1 VEAVETADVTPR
13 LAAQIECKIGENP
26 LWHPDAGLVF
36 FLDIAAGKV
45 YAYSPATG
53 ECRLFSQGPVTGGMT
68 LQDDGNLLLF
78 QDGRISV
85 LGMDGV
91 QREVR
96 RDCIP
101 ENDRFND
108 VIADPEGRVYAGAM
122 GGNGRLVRFDRDG
135 KMTELFDGAGVP
147 NGMGFTPDGQHM
159 YYTDSVPRQIY
170 IFDYDRQT
178 GDLSNRRIFAE
189 VPRELGVP
197 DGMTMDGDGYVWGA
211 VWFGGRVRRYA
222 SDGSLDREVLF
233 PVTQTSAIIFGG
245 ADYGDAYV
253 TSAATTEADSMLPPG
268 YDTARP
274 RGGGL
279 YTFRMDGIRGKPL
292 FRSRLQI

>member
-1 VEAVETADVTPR
+1 
-13 LAAQIECKIGENP
+13 
-26 LWHPDAGLVF
+26 LWHPELGQVF

-45 YAYSPATG
+45 HAYNPASG
-53 ECRLFSQGPVTGGMT
+53 EYRLFSQGPVTGGMT
-68 LQDDGNLLLF
+68 LQEDGNLLLF

-96 RDCIP
+96 RNCIP
-101 ENDRFND
+101 ENHRFND
-108 VIADPEGRVYAGAM
+108 VLADSEGRVFAGAI

-147 NGMGFTPDGQHM
+147 NGMGFTPDNKHM

-170 IFDYDRQT
+170 VFDYDRDT
-178 GDLSNRRIFAE
+178 GGLSNRRVFAE
-189 VPRELGVP
+189 IPRELGVP
-197 DGMTMDGDGYVWGA
+197 DGMTIDADGYVWGA

-222 SDGSLDREVLF
+222 PAGSVDCEVTF
-233 PVTQTSAIIFGG
+233 PVTQTSAIVFGG

-253 TSAATTEADSMLPPG
+253 TSASTTEADSMLPPG
-268 YDTARP
+268 YDMGLP

-279 YTFRMDGIRGKPL
+279 YIFRMEGIRGKPL
-292 FRSRLQI
+292 FRSRLQV